1 MSYNNVTIGFTT
13 KNGISYNLQYDPTT
27 GDGRIIQQNAP
38 PGTKPI
44 YENGNWNAS
53 ATTLGFNASEKTQ
66 LHQQSI
72 ASIQKAYNSIGGPT
86 KGAKLGQWASANFSS
101 GQPGQTSVT
110 PAPSV
115 GPGGVGPQGLATT
128 VGEVLKD
135 GGQSLKN
142 IAENNDYFGVR
153 NEKSLYGE
161 FAMKY
166 PQDLMIDQQDILV
179 IDQFEYLATKG
190 EAIFGGLAAAANTL
204 NFGLQ
209 VGSPIGF
216 QKPLGT
222 VFLPMPNSVSDS
234 NSVGW
239 GDDSMGNIAAA
250 VAAQT
255 MSGIKDPLSYGL
267 NATAGA
273 GFGALFGNVAAG
285 AGYAMLG
292 KNLDVILTQSGGASA
307 ELKALLG
314 PEVVSKLLKLQGLG
328 VPTESILARGA
339 GIIPNSN
346 MELLF
351 QSPSLRQFGFTY
363 RLSPRSAEEAK
374 VVRRI
379 IRFFK
384 QGMAAKK
391 KTGKA
396 GAGSF
401 FLGTPNV
408 FKLEYKSK
416 NEPAAGVNKFK
427 TCALIN
433 FQCNFTPDGL
443 WAAYQNGQPVSTTIS
458 LQFNELE
465 PIYDTDYQEN
475 VLLSR
480 TDLSA
485 VDSNSIGY

>member
-1 MSYNNVTIGFTT
+1 VSYNNVTPGFTV
-13 KNGISYNLQYDPTT
+13 KNGVAYNLQYDSTT
-27 GDGRIIQQNAP
+27 GNGRIIQQNAP

-44 YENGNWNAS
+44 YENGNWSSS
-53 ATTLGFNASEKTQ
+53 ATALGFTSAEQTQ

-72 ASIQKAYNSIGGPT
+72 ASIQKAYNSIGGVNS
-86 KGAKLGQWASANFSS
+86 GAKLGQWASVNFSS
-101 GQPGQTSVT
+101 GQPGQTSVN
-110 PAPSV
+110 PAAPV

-128 VGEVLKD
+128 VQEVLAD

-142 IAENNDYFGVR
+142 IAQNNDYFGVR
-153 NEKSLYGE
+153 NEETLYGE
-161 FAMKY
+161 FTMKY
-166 PQDLMIDQQDILV
+166 PQDLMIAQQDILV
-179 IDQFEYLATKG
+179 IDQFEYIATKG
-190 EAIFGGLAAAANTL
+190 EALFGGVAAAANTL

-255 MSGIKDPLSYGL
+255 LSDPMGTAT
-267 NATAGA
+267 NAAVGA
-273 GFGALFGNVAAG
+273 GFGALFGNAAAG

-292 KNLDVILTQSGGASA
+292 KNLDVILAQSGGASS

-351 QSPSLRQFGFTY
+351 QSPSLRQFSFTY

-408 FKLEYKSK
+408 FKLEYRSK
-416 NEPAAGVNKFK
+416 NEPVAGVNKFK

-433 FQCNFTPDGL
+433 CQCNFTPDGL
-443 WAAYQNGQPVSTTIS
+443 WAAYQNGQPVSTTIT

-465 PIYDTDYQEN
+465 PIYDTDYQQN
-475 VLLSR
+475 VFDGR
-480 TDLSA
+480 TDLSS